1 MKETSSV
8 ISITDSRSML
18 HKSIIASQQCKVCG
32 ATALYTNFGI
42 ISCSSC
48 KMFFKR
54 NAEQKQV
61 SRNECISLSLNLH
74 NFFRDFL
81 HVILII
87 NVK

>member
-1 MKETSSV
+1 MFSILDLMMEETSSV
-8 ISITDSRSML
+8 ILITDSTSML
-18 HKSIIASQQCKVCG
+18 QKSLIASQQCKVCG

-61 SRNECISLSLNLH
+61 SQNECLSLSLNPH
-74 NFFRDFL
+74 IFF
-81 HVILII
+81 
-87 NVK
+87 